1 MSATVETF
9 RGRRRDRDEPR
20 AGEPDRRRRPGPVV
34 VVGVLLVAALAL
46 LVPLLWAGERWF
58 SSPQADS
65 GAGGGGHGSDL
76 VLRLLVA
83 LPLILGACHVA
94 GRLAA
99 RLGQPPVMGEIAAG
113 LALGPSVLGALWPQ
127 AAAWLFPAQ
136 LLPVLE
142 SLGQLGL
149 VCFMFL
155 VGYELDLAALRRS
168 RGATVVVSLAG
179 LLVPFVGGVLLAFP
193 MYRTFAGEHT
203 GFVSFALFLGV
214 ALSITAFPVLAR
226 VLRDRRMERT
236 PVGAFALACAA
247 LGDALAW
254 CLLAVVVAMAA
265 GGGAGGL
272 GAVGVGLGTIAL
284 TAAFTAVLF
293 LLVRPLLAR
302 LLARP
307 GGVGA
312 AGDASAL
319 PVLIVGLLLSAFAT
333 EAIGV
338 HPVFGAFLFGLVT
351 PRGTARTERSVAH
364 VEGFAGAVLL
374 PLFFV
379 HTGLQTTFGLLAADW
394 RTVGWFLLALAA
406 AVLTK
411 VVGAVGAARWSGW
424 GRRDSL
430 ALGVLMNCRGL
441 TELVVLSL
449 GLNMAIITPAA
460 FALLVL
466 VTLVTTLATAPLLRV
481 LYGRVERSDSA
492 APAETKVTQ

>member
-1 MSATVETF
+1 MTTTVEV
-9 RGRRRDRDEPR
+9 RGRQRERSEAR
-20 AGEPDRRRRPGPVV
+20 AGNRRHRRRPGPAV
-34 VVGVLLVAALAL
+34 VVGVLLVATVAL
-46 LVPLLWAGERWF
+46 LVPLLWAGERWLAV
-58 SSPQADS
+58 PDAGS
-65 GAGGGGHGSDL
+65 GTGGDAPGSEL
-76 VLRLLVA
+76 VLRLLAA
-83 LPLILGACHVA
+83 LPLILGVCHLA

-99 RLGQPPVMGEIAAG
+99 RVGQPPVMGEIAAG
-113 LALGPSVLGALWPQ
+113 LALGPSLLGALWPEGF
-127 AAAWLFPAQ
+127 AWLFPAQ
-136 LLPVLE
+136 LLPVVE

-168 RGATVVVSLAG
+168 RGDTVVVSLTG
-179 LLVPFVGGVLLAFP
+179 LLVPFMGGALLAFP
-193 MYRTFAGEHT
+193 MYRTFAGERT
-203 GFVSFALFLGV
+203 GFVSFALFLSV

-254 CLLAVVVAMAA
+254 CLLAVMVTMAA

-272 GAVGVGLGTIAL
+272 SAVGVGLSTVAL
-284 TAAFTAVLF
+284 AVAFTAGLF
-293 LLVRPLLAR
+293 WLVRPLLAR
-302 LLARP
+302 LLTRP
-307 GGVGA
+307 GGAEA
-312 AGDASAL
+312 AGLASAL
-319 PVLIVGLLLSAFAT
+319 PVLIVGLLLSAFVT

-338 HPVFGAFLFGLVT
+338 HPAFGAFLFGLVT
-351 PRGTARTERSVAH
+351 PRGSARTERSVAH

-379 HTGLQTTFGLLAADW
+379 HTGLQTTFGPLAADW
-394 RTVGWFLLALAA
+394 RTVGWFLLALTA

-411 VVGAVGAARWSGW
+411 GVGVIGSARWCGW

-430 ALGVLMNCRGL
+430 TLGVLMNCRGL

-481 LYGRVERSDSA
+481 LHGRGGRSSSA
-492 APAETKVTQ
+492 ASAETKVTQ